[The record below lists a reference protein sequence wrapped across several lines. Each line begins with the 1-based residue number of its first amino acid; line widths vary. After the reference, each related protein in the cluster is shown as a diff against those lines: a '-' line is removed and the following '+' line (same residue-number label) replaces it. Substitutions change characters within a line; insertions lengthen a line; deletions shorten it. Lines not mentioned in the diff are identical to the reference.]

1 MKAYDIDKWRS
12 LPLIARIARD
22 PISATR
28 ALHREHGPFI
38 RAELPFRIKGGS
50 SRVDLIADADLYRT
64 VMSDSELWRNVQI
77 TWDGLPNHASSRLS
91 MGMTRLKGERHEH
104 YRKMFIAPLKRPVVA
119 AMSPEMAR
127 VAAGE
132 MAKWPRNR
140 PVDLQHAVT
149 VMTTKLAVA
158 LLFGS
163 DFDRALPITD
173 LITRQFK
180 AFRVLPGRQ
189 YLRWLWNA
197 GRQEKVIM
205 EWAEEK
211 RGNHD
216 ARDLLSVLVNNP
228 DLDGSRP
235 SPAIICG
242 IICFL
247 YAAAYDTC
255 LNGITWTLLL
265 LTQHPEIMEA
275 LTAEIDGALRGEL
288 PTMDRIGQLL
298 LLDRVIREG
307 MRLIPPV
314 PLQMRKAMRG
324 TTLGGETVQYR
335 ERVLISGH
343 LIGRDPD
350 IYPEPDRFLPE
361 RWRSI
366 KPSPFQ
372 YPVFGA
378 GGHMCPGIVF
388 GLQMVK
394 IALSTILTAGRV
406 ELARDMPVA
415 YRTAVTM
422 QPVGRVEVV
431 LRDHG
436 EKPRNPRASGG
447 LAELVALPA

>member
-1 MKAYDIDKWRS
+1 
-12 LPLIARIARD
+12 
-22 PISATR
+22 
-28 ALHREHGPFI
+28 
-38 RAELPFRIKGGS
+38 
-50 SRVDLIADADLYRT
+50 
-64 VMSDSELWRNVQI
+64 
-77 TWDGLPNHASSRLS
+77 
-91 MGMTRLKGERHEH
+91 
-104 YRKMFIAPLKRPVVA
+104 MFIAPLKRPVVA
-119 AMSPEMAR
+119 AMSPEMAL
-127 VAAGE
+127 VAADE
-132 MAKWPRNR
+132 MAKWPRNQ

-180 AFRVLPGRQ
+180 AFRILPGRQ
-189 YLRWLWNA
+189 YIRWIWNA
-197 GRQEKVIM
+197 SRQEKVIM
-205 EWAEEK
+205 DWANEK
-211 RGNHD
+211 RGNRN

-228 DLDGSRP
+228 DLDGTP
-235 SPAIICG
+235 PAPDVICG

-275 LTAEIDGALRGEL
+275 LTAEIDGALDGEL

-307 MRLIPPV
+307 MRLMPPV
-314 PLQMRKAMRG
+314 PLQMRK
-324 TTLGGETVQYR
+324 TLRPTKLGDEKVAYR

-343 LIGRDPD
+343 LIGRDPEV
-350 IYPEPDRFLPE
+350 YPEPDSFRPD

-378 GGHMCPGIVF
+378 GGHMCPGITF

-394 IALSTILTAGRV
+394 IALSTILAAGRV

-431 LRDHG
+431 LLNRSDR
-436 EKPRNPRASGG
+436 PRYPRASGPF
-447 LAELVALPA
+447 AKLVALPA

>member
-12 LPLIARIARD
+12 LPIIARIARD

-50 SRVDLIADADLYRT
+50 SRVDLIADADLYKT
-64 VMSDSELWRNVQI
+64 VMSDSELWQNVQI

-132 MAKWPRNR
+132 MSKWPRNR

-189 YLRWLWNA
+189 YLRWIWNA
-197 GRQEKVIM
+197 SRQEKVIM

-228 DLDGSRP
+228 DLDGSGA
-235 SPAIICG
+235 STEVICG

-275 LTAEIDGALRGEL
+275 LTAEVDGALHGEL

-324 TTLGGETVQYR
+324 TTLGDEAIGYR

-378 GGHMCPGIVF
+378 GGHMCPGTVF

-394 IALSTILTAGRV
+394 IALSTILSAGRV

>member
-50 SRVDLIADADLYRT
+50 SRVDLIADAELYKT
-64 VMSDSELWRNVQI
+64 VMSDSELWQNVQI

-132 MAKWPRNR
+132 MAKWQRNR
-140 PVDLQHAVT
+140 PVDLQHAVM

-189 YLRWLWNA
+189 YLRWIWNA

-265 LTQHPEIMEA
+265 LTQHPEIREA

-324 TTLGGETVQYR
+324 TTLGDEAIGYR

-394 IALSTILTAGRV
+394 IALATILTAGRV

>member
-50 SRVDLIADADLYRT
+50 SRVDLIADAELYKT

-211 RGNHD
+211 RGNPD

-228 DLDGSRP
+228 DLD
-235 SPAIICG
+235 
-242 IICFL
+242 
-247 YAAAYDTC
+247 
-255 LNGITWTLLL
+255 
-265 LTQHPEIMEA
+265 
-275 LTAEIDGALRGEL
+275 
-288 PTMDRIGQLL
+288 
-298 LLDRVIREG
+298 
-307 MRLIPPV
+307 
-314 PLQMRKAMRG
+314 
-324 TTLGGETVQYR
+324 
-335 ERVLISGH
+335 
-343 LIGRDPD
+343 
-350 IYPEPDRFLPE
+350 
-361 RWRSI
+361 
-366 KPSPFQ
+366 
-372 YPVFGA
+372 
-378 GGHMCPGIVF
+378 
-388 GLQMVK
+388 
-394 IALSTILTAGRV
+394 
-406 ELARDMPVA
+406 
-415 YRTAVTM
+415 
-422 QPVGRVEVV
+422 
-431 LRDHG
+431 
-436 EKPRNPRASGG
+436 
-447 LAELVALPA
+447 